1 MFSANTFLYSTCFKL
16 SYVKV
21 DLFAIRTMH
30 VESGF
35 ENALDDCIR
44 IDLSLR
50 AIAISSEGPK
60 QKLPVTLQLLKGPI
74 PSLK

>member
-1 MFSANTFLYSTCFKL
+1 
-16 SYVKV
+16 
-21 DLFAIRTMH
+21 MH